1 MKEHNPNCSIKNIPI
16 EFASCTCGITN
27 TMTFNEIE
35 KEYRKEIQRQAKL
48 ASIKYGTSIQLQ
60 EDFHILLLKQ
70 SFVKYLQSEVERLEE
85 EINILSCP
93 PVLQFRDKEEQSA
106 WRGGKHNTLQ
116 DPQKDVNK
124 LKI

>member
-70 SFVKYLQSEVERLEE
+70 SFIKYLQKELERTEMIFQSISSDSEYARGKDDILLDQMKHLETQIK
-85 EINILSCP
+85 EIDTN
-93 PVLQFRDKEEQSA
+93 
-106 WRGGKHNTLQ
+106 
-116 DPQKDVNK
+116 
-124 LKI
+124 